1 MIAQNMA
8 AGRLRFSTDI
18 GGAVGEADLVFLTVG
33 TPGRRDGGADLRA
46 VDAVAASV
54 AERVT
59 HPTVLVLK
67 STVPVGTNERV
78 QKIVASAAFP
88 VHVVSNPEF
97 LKEGAAIKDF
107 LHPERIVCGDAGT
120 DERVRQLMERLYHPY
135 CLSGSRLMWMSPAS
149 AELTKYVSNTM
160 LAMRISFM
168 NEVALLAEK
177 AGANIHDVRHAVGAD
192 SRIGDKFLHAGA
204 GYGGSCFPKDVL
216 ALATAGRDFGVPMEL
231 SEATHRVNERQKSVI
246 VAKLKSRFGG
256 TLRGKR
262 IAVWGIA
269 FKPDTDDIREAPALT
284 TIDVLLSEG
293 ASVVAHDPKAM
304 EEFRKHH
311 DVTLDLVERPV
322 RRPRRGRR
330 AGAAHRVA
338 RVPEPGLRT
347 DEALMRRPFSSMGA
361 TSGPATNSRSR
372 ASSTTGLAFAR
383 CALGISDDEEK
394 VLTRIKSDSYA
405 NDIASFWGVIHGPVR
420 RHADV
425 SLGVGSFSFERRRQ
439 LERARAKGG
448 NERRGDVRPGART
461 HPSGHRGGACG
472 G

>member
-1 MIAQNMA
+1 MGLVTGTCLAEAGNTVHCVDKEPEKVEALLRGEVPIYEPGLGAMIQQNVA
-8 AGRLRFSTDI
+8 AGRLRFSTDVA
-18 GGAVGEADLVFLTVG
+18 GAVGTADVVFLTVG

-46 VDAVAASV
+46 VDAVAAAV
-54 AERVT
+54 AEYVT
-59 HPTVLVLK
+59 RPTVLVLK

-78 QKIVASAAFP
+78 QKIVAGAAHT

-107 LHPERIVCGDAGT
+107 LHPERIVVGYEGK
-120 DERVRQLMERLYHPY
+120 DERVRQIMERLYHPY

-204 GYGGSCFPKDVL
+204 GYGGSCFPKDVQ

-246 VAKLKSRFGG
+246 VAKLKARFNGA
-256 TLRGKR
+256 LRGKR
-262 IAVWGIA
+262 IAIWGIA

-293 ASVVAHDPKAM
+293 ATIAAHDPKAM
-304 EEFRKHH
+304 DEFRRHH
-311 DVTLDLVERPV
+311 NVPVDLVSDPYEALRDADALV
-322 RRPRRGRR
+322 M
-330 AGAAHRVA
+330 HTEWRVYQNADFA
-338 RVPEPGLRT
+338 RVKE
-347 DEALMRRPFSSMGA
+347 LMRRPLIIDGRNVWSSYLLEEQG
-361 TSGPATNSRSR
+361 
-372 ASSTTGLAFAR
+372 FEYD
-383 CALGISDDEEK
+383 GIGVR
-394 VLTRIKSDSYA
+394 VLR
-405 NDIASFWGVIHGPVR
+405 
-420 RHADV
+420 
-425 SLGVGSFSFERRRQ
+425 
-439 LERARAKGG
+439 
-448 NERRGDVRPGART
+448 
-461 HPSGHRGGACG
+461 
-472 G
+472 

>member
-1 MIAQNMA
+1 MKVCVVGSGYVGLVTGTCLAEAGNTVHCVDKERDKVDALLRGEVPIYEPGLGAMIQQNVA

-18 GGAVGEADLVFLTVG
+18 ATAVGESEVVFLTVG

-54 AERVT
+54 AEHVT

-78 QKIVASAAFP
+78 QKIVASAPHP

-107 LHPERIVCGDAGT
+107 LHPERIVCGYAGT
-120 DERVRQLMERLYHPY
+120 DERVHQLMERLYHPY

-204 GYGGSCFPKDVL
+204 GYGGSCFPKDVQ

-246 VAKLKSRFGG
+246 VAKLKARFDG

-293 ASVVAHDPKAM
+293 ATVVAHDPKAM
-304 EEFRKHH
+304 DELRKHH
-311 DVTLDLVERPV
+311 NVPVELVDDPYAALEGADALVLHTEWRVYQNPDFGRIKQLL
-322 RRPRRGRR
+322 RRPLLIDGRNVWSSYELEEQGFEYDGIGVR
-330 AGAAHRVA
+330 AA
-338 RVPEPGLRT
+338 R
-347 DEALMRRPFSSMGA
+347 
-361 TSGPATNSRSR
+361 
-372 ASSTTGLAFAR
+372 
-383 CALGISDDEEK
+383 
-394 VLTRIKSDSYA
+394 
-405 NDIASFWGVIHGPVR
+405 
-420 RHADV
+420 
-425 SLGVGSFSFERRRQ
+425 
-439 LERARAKGG
+439 
-448 NERRGDVRPGART
+448 
-461 HPSGHRGGACG
+461 
-472 G
+472 

>member
-1 MIAQNMA
+1 MKVCVVGSGYVGLVTGACLAEAGNTVLSVDKDQEKVDALLRGEVPIYEPGLGSLIAQNIA

-18 GGAVGEADLVFLTVG
+18 GSAVGEADLVFLTVG

-107 LHPERIVCGDAGT
+107 LHPERIVCGYGGN
-120 DERVRQLMERLYHPY
+120 DERVRPLMERLYHPY

-284 TIDVLLSEG
+284 TIEVLLSEG

-304 EEFRKHH
+304 QEFRRHH
-311 DVTLDLVERPV
+311 DVTLDLVSDPYDALDGADALVLHTEWRVYQNPDFAQMK
-322 RRPRRGRR
+322 RRMRQAFLIDGRN
-330 AGAAHRVA
+330 VW
-338 RVPEPGLRT
+338 
-347 DEALMRRPFSSMGA
+347 SS
-361 TSGPATNSRSR
+361 
-372 ASSTTGLAFAR
+372 
-383 CALGISDDEEK
+383 
-394 VLTRIKSDSYA
+394 Y
-405 NDIASFWGVIHGPVR
+405 
-420 RHADV
+420 
-425 SLGVGSFSFERRRQ
+425 Q
-439 LERARAKGG
+439 LEEQGFEYDGIGVRATR
-448 NERRGDVRPGART
+448 
-461 HPSGHRGGACG
+461 
-472 G
+472 

>member
-1 MIAQNMA
+1 MNVCVVGSGYVGLVTGTCLAEAGNTVHCVDKEQEKIDALLRGEVPIYEPGLGEMIQRNVASR
-8 AGRLRFSTDI
+8 RLTFSTDI
-18 GGAVGEADLVFLTVG
+18 AGAVGAAEIVFLTVG

-54 AERVT
+54 AEHVT

-78 QKIVASAAFP
+78 QRIVAGAAHP

-107 LHPERIVCGDAGT
+107 LYPERIVVGYAGT
-120 DERVRQLMERLYHPY
+120 DARVHQLMERLYHPY

-177 AGANIHDVRHAVGAD
+177 AGADIHDVRHAVGAD

-204 GYGGSCFPKDVL
+204 GYGGSCFPKDVQ
-216 ALATAGRDFGVPMEL
+216 ALATAGRDFGVSMEL

-246 VAKLKSRFGG
+246 AAKLKARFDGV
-256 TLRGKR
+256 LRGKR

-284 TIDVLLSEG
+284 TIDVLSSEG
-293 ASVVAHDPKAM
+293 AIVVAHDPKAM
-304 EEFRKHH
+304 DEFRKHH
-311 DVTLDLVERPV
+311 AEGAQLVDDPYAALDGADALVLHTEW
-322 RRPRRGRR
+322 
-330 AGAAHRVA
+330 RVYQN
-338 RVPEPGLRT
+338 P
-347 DEALMRRPFSSMGA
+347 D
-361 TSGPATNSRSR
+361 
-372 ASSTTGLAFAR
+372 FAR
-383 CALGISDDEEK
+383 MKQLMQRPLLIDGRNVWSSYELEEQGFEYDGI
-394 VLTRIKSDSYA
+394 
-405 NDIASFWGVIHGPVR
+405 GV
-420 RHADV
+420 
-425 SLGVGSFSFERRRQ
+425 
-439 LERARAKGG
+439 RAQR
-448 NERRGDVRPGART
+448 
-461 HPSGHRGGACG
+461 
-472 G
+472 